1 MVQFGGLWSKLLG
14 PLIESGFVLIGNVLK
29 PLAKS
34 DLRTIGSTAATS
46 ALNTSI
52 EKTIFG

>member
-1 MVQFGGLWSKLLG
+1 MVQFGGLWSKLFG

-34 DLRTIGSTAATS
+34 DLRTIGSTAATL